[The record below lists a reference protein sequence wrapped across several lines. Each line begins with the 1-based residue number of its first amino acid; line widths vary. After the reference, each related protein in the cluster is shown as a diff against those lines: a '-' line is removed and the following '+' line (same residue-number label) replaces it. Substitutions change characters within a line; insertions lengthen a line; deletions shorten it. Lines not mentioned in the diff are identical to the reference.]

1 MLMKNPIIPL
11 LLTLCMLLFTT
22 TACTNREQKT
32 INRLEKLSKKL
43 ERKGNDMS
51 IAQWQSSAKEFRQI
65 CDEINKSYQNFS
77 PKQLHE
83 IGRLKGICI
92 GAFSRYVEH
101 TAGKAAN
108 EADGYLQG
116 IEEMCGKDAA
126 ASARD
131 KMNQEADSA
140 DVDTVYI

>member
-1 MLMKNPIIPL
+1 MGCL
-11 LLTLCMLLFTT
+11 LCILLFTT
-22 TACTNREQKT
+22 TACTNRQQKT
-32 INRLEKLSKKL
+32 INRLEKLSNKL

-51 IAQWQSSAKEFRQI
+51 ISQWQSSAKEFRQI
-65 CDEINKSYQNFS
+65 CDDINKSYQDFT

-116 IEEMCGKDAA
+116 IEEICGKEAVS
-126 ASARD
+126 SAREQL
-131 KMNQEADSA
+131 NQEADSA
-140 DVDTVYI
+140 DVDTIHI